1 MHEML
6 PGLNGI
12 GEERACTHH
21 CLHLALL
28 QKGYLRTQSP
38 TQGRARDQGTR
49 YRVGRNQQF
58 LPKLYIYL
66 KKSVDMYKLLIR
78 TQ

>member
-38 TQGRARDQGTR
+38 TQGRARDQGT
-49 YRVGRNQQF
+49 GSAEINNFCPNCIFILRN
-58 LPKLYIYL
+58 
-66 KKSVDMYKLLIR
+66 LLIC
-78 TQ
+78 TNY